1 MGDGPGA
8 MVQLR
13 LGEELLLARITQRS
27 AVQLRLAV
35 GASVFAVL
43 KSVAV
48 APGDIGAPP
57 ITP

>member
-1 MGDGPGA
+1 
-8 MVQLR
+8 VQLG
-13 LGEELLLARITQRS
+13 L
-27 AVQLRLAV
+27 VV
-35 GASVFAVL
+35 GSPVFAVL